1 MGEQMQLRLLGRLDR
16 PSIVPPQALR
26 RARSYRQAVRLCRA
40 VSPRSRITLRQLAE
54 EAGLPAQH
62 VSDYFNVDDKPGRR
76 DLPGHAVPA
85 VERALLNT
93 AITQWHAMQAGLTV
107 LEEIQAQALLGGE
120 ERAA

>member
-26 RARSYRQAVRLCRA
+26 SARSYRQAVRLCRA
-40 VSPRSRITLRQLAE
+40 MSPRSRITLRQLAE
-54 EAGLPAQH
+54 EAGLPPQH
-62 VSDYFNVDDKPGRR
+62 VSDYFNPDDRPGRR

-85 VERALLNT
+85 VEAALLNT
-93 AITQWHAMQAGLTV
+93 AITQWHAHQAGLTV
-107 LEEIQAQALLGGE
+107 LEEIQAQAMASE